1 MHACGYIRTITIY
14 RCVGF
19 RSITSSTN
27 LFLLISRYWT
37 AAVPPMAT
45 FRTASMDIETV
56 RTDAAIALFYSIRI
70 PNSTVNDI
78 HNTRSYEE
86 ENYIRKVPEGLIM
99 VERLN
104 LSSLTPS
111 SLLDLVF
118 VCRWVP
124 YGKQLSLL
132 SK

>member
-1 MHACGYIRTITIY
+1 MNTQIEVRQLRA
-14 RCVGF
+14 
-19 RSITSSTN
+19 
-27 LFLLISRYWT
+27 LL
-37 AAVPPMAT
+37 AVVEEGT
-45 FRTASMDIETV
+45 F
-56 RTDAAIALFYSIRI
+56 TDAAIALFYSIRI